1 MAKNFQGVL
10 VNPKSAR
17 FTTGDLSEMQEP
29 REYDRKL
36 SVIRATLPDY
46 EKWYQEIV
54 NLPARKWRA
63 AIDEKLTQL
72 CDADARA
79 INLQ

>member
-1 MAKNFQGVL
+1 MAKNFQGVMSK
-10 VNPKSAR
+10 PSALSP
-17 FTTGDLSEMQEP
+17 GDLAEMQEP
-29 REYDRKL
+29 REYDKKL
-36 SVIRATLPDY
+36 DILRATLPDY

-63 AIDEKLTQL
+63 AIDAKLTQL

-79 INLQ
+79 INQQ